1 MKKQTLSK
9 IIALTVLTTTCIS
22 GTVFASGEEL
32 HNNIDTSNKIES
44 RLTHYDV
51 IRLYSKYQGKYVQ
64 VNEIRKQS
72 NGDTYY
78 YKGTVNY
85 IGRDGLFGDYQYLGD
100 LRKFTL
106 YKIVTKD
113 GSVITPMSIE

>member
-1 MKKQTLSK
+1 MRKQMLSK
-9 IIALTVLTTTCIS
+9 IIALTVLTTTCTS
-22 GTVFASGEEL
+22 GAVFASGEEL
-32 HNNIDTSNKIES
+32 HNNINTPDKIET

-51 IRLYSKYQGKYVQ
+51 IRSYSKYQGKSVQ

-78 YKGTVNY
+78 YTGTVNY